1 MLIVY
6 GNNAMLL
13 RKNAWDNKLLI
24 GQAHNYTDKYKARI
38 KVSMSEVKSCKYLE
52 KYTYMYI
59 YTVCV
64 GQTGGS

>member
-1 MLIVY
+1 MKQVDVWNAIFIEAPVLIVY

-52 KYTYMYI
+52 
-59 YTVCV
+59 
-64 GQTGGS
+64 